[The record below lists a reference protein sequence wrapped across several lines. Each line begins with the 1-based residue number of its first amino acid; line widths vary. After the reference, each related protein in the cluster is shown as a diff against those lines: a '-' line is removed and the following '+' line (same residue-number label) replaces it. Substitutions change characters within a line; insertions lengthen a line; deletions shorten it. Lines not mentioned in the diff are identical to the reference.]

1 MMQIKFPEAPKI
13 LEKKDNLAVFQID
26 GCYPG
31 YGVTLGN
38 ALRRVILSSLPGSA
52 VTSIQIK
59 GINHEFSTIPNVME
73 DVINIILNLKQVR
86 FKMHQEGVYN
96 VSIKE
101 NGEKK
106 VTAKDI
112 KVPSQL
118 EVVNKN
124 QHIATLTNR
133 KANLEI
139 DMTVE
144 EGLGF
149 VTIEEKHKQKLEVG
163 SISLDAIFT
172 PIKKV
177 SYDVE
182 NMRVGEKTD
191 YNRLIMVIETDG
203 SITPEQALKDAADIL
218 SKQFGMITDN
228 IELPEEKSRK
238 KEKSETLEKNEN
250 ISKIKKAPIKKQVKK
265 AKKTKK

>member
-1 MMQIKFPEAPKI
+1 MLQIKFPEAPKI

-38 ALRRVILSSLPGSA
+38 ALRRVILSSLPGCA
-52 VTSIQIK
+52 ITSIKIK
-59 GINHEFSTIPNVME
+59 GVNHEFSTISNVME

-86 FKMHQEGVYN
+86 FKMHQKGIYN
-96 VSIKE
+96 VYIKE
-101 NGEKK
+101 SGEKK
-106 VTAKDI
+106 VTARDI

-124 QHIATLTNR
+124 QHIATLTSK

-149 VTIEEKHKQKLEVG
+149 VTVEERHKQKLEVG

-177 SYDVE
+177 SYEVE
-182 NMRVGEKTD
+182 NMRVGDRTD
-191 YNRLIMVIETDG
+191 YNRLIMTIETDG

-218 SKQFGMITDN
+218 SKQFGTIRDN
-228 IELPEEKSRK
+228 ISLPEKNLEEKINN
-238 KEKSETLEKNEN
+238 KEKIKILEKKGG
-250 ISKIKKAPIKKQVKK
+250 STKIKKSSVKK
-265 AKKTKK
+265 VTKK